1 MIKQA
6 ITAIMINDPNELWMI
21 ESIAKDYNWI
31 CLSTNQAFL
40 DLLNDIHQRPED
52 EAYCFLSALRFLRD
66 QFQEL

>member
-40 DLLNDIHQRPED
+40 DLLNDN
-52 EAYCFLSALRFLRD
+52 SSTT
-66 QFQEL
+66 